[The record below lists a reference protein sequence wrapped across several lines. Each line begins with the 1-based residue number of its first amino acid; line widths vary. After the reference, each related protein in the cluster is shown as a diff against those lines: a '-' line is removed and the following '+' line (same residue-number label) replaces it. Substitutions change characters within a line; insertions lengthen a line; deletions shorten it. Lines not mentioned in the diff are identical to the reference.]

1 MGGGGGHASY
11 GANAANKRKGQSND
25 PECRLDYV
33 CEQLG
38 ISRTQ
43 VPNITE
49 IDIVLDDLCRMD
61 FVGYFINLRNIV
73 LINQGISEV
82 EGLDKL

>member
-1 MGGGGGHASY
+1 
-11 GANAANKRKGQSND
+11 
-25 PECRLDYV
+25 
-33 CEQLG
+33 
-38 ISRTQ
+38 

-61 FVGYFINLRNIV
+61 FVAYFINLRNIV

-82 EGLDKL
+82 EVNKYDGFVHLT